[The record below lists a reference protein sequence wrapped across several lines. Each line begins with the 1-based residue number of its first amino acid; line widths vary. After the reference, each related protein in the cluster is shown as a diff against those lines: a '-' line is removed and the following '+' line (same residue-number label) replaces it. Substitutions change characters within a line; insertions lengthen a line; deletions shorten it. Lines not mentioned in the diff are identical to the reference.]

1 MGICLCLQRSP
12 KQNQSDGG
20 SHYYL
25 GSTPTTANKT
35 AKYLCHQTLEVPNNG
50 TTADIAP
57 TNVNQLTL
65 YNLGPKSSLTVSRNV
80 VTDVHMTCLAA
91 QNDAITSAISTV
103 SPGGSGVQARPLV
116 QVRALYSYQGHNQDD
131 LSFQK
136 GDIMFVISGMSDA
149 WWFARHSDTGISGY
163 IPSNYVCLND
173 GLPTSLDAWYNIGRR
188 EADRKLLLVG
198 NPKGTYLIRPS
209 SETQNY
215 ALSVRHYDSE
225 KNMWVVK
232 HYRIRI
238 LDNNGGFFISI
249 RTTFPNIQDLV
260 NYYTVHPDGLCC
272 RLSIPCP
279 RAYRPPVQFRDFEI
293 NRDSIT
299 RIRKLGQGTFG
310 EVYLAKWNGSVEV
323 AVKMRLD
330 PTDRSRFIEEARL
343 MHAFHHPRIVQ
354 LLGVCTEPEDQPV
367 YIITELMRKGAL
379 YDFLRTEEGHKLTLD
394 DLIDIMAQIASGMS
408 YLEEMNSVHRDLRA
422 ANILV
427 DQDYSVKVS
436 DFGLAKIIS
445 DDSHADPNTKFPIK
459 WTAPEAALQHIF
471 SIKSDVWS
479 FGILMYEI
487 VTYGGT
493 PYPGMTTRQTVAEVE
508 KGYRLPCPHT
518 PEHPCPDDLYN
529 LMRKCWDA
537 RPENR
542 PTFRSLYDVFENWST
557 HTEAQYLDN

>member
-1 MGICLCLQRSP
+1 MGICLCLQRSS
-12 KQNQSDGG
+12 KQGQRDGG

-25 GSTPTTANKT
+25 GSTPTAADNA
-35 AKYLCHQTLEVPNNG
+35 AKYLYHQTFEVTNNG
-50 TTADIAP
+50 SNADTAP
-57 TNVNQLTL
+57 KNVNEVTV
-65 YNLGPKSSLTVSRNV
+65 YNFCPQNSLAISRNV
-80 VTDVHMTCLAA
+80 VTNMHMACVAA
-91 QNDAITSAISTV
+91 QNNAITSAISTV
-103 SPGGSGVQARPLV
+103 SPSETGVQTRPLV
-116 QVRALYSYQGHNQDD
+116 QVRAIYSYQGHNQDD

-136 GDIMFVISGMSDA
+136 GDIMYVISGMSDA
-149 WWFARHSDTGISGY
+149 WWFARHADTGMSGY

-173 GLPTSLDAWYNIGRR
+173 GLPTSLDAWYDIGRR

-209 SETQNY
+209 S
-215 ALSVRHYDSE
+215 
-225 KNMWVVK
+225 
-232 HYRIRI
+232 
-238 LDNNGGFFISI
+238 
-249 RTTFPNIQDLV
+249 
-260 NYYTVHPDGLCC
+260 VHPDGLCC

-279 RAYRPPVQFRDFEI
+279 HAYRPPVQFRDFEI

-493 PYPGMTTRQTVAEVE
+493 PYPGMTTRQTVTEVE

-518 PEHPCPDDLYN
+518 SEHPCPDDLYN

-537 RPENR
+537 KPENR